1 VAGIAHLA
9 DEDAE
14 SQPLGIR
21 RLIEVARLVAADPKV
36 VLFDEV
42 ASGLDD
48 DEVADLGEI
57 VRELAAAGGTVIL
70 VEHNFGLVLDVA
82 DDIYVLANGQV
93 VASGPPAEIRSH
105 PAVLRE
111 YLGVTAGELQEL
123 DRLAEL
129 GAGAGTGGAGAER
142 DGAEP

>member
-1 VAGIAHLA
+1 M
-9 DEDAE
+9 
-14 SQPLGIR
+14 
-21 RLIEVARLVAADPKV
+21 AADPKV
-36 VLFDEV
+36 VLFDEI

-57 VRELAAAGGTVIL
+57 VRELAAAGGTVVL

-82 DDIYVLANGQV
+82 DEIYVLANGEV

-111 YLGVTAGELQEL
+111 YLGISADELASVL
-123 DRLAEL
+123 DE
-129 GAGAGTGGAGAER
+129 GGH
-142 DGAEP
+142 EP